1 MRLAQK
7 QLQAIRQQ
15 HCVEDHEHLRRSI
28 REAWIDARTRL
39 RPLLVLADDS
49 LLDAW
54 IQACYEDCVRAQV
67 DSVRDCARYSL
78 TVLRA
83 LHLGV
88 GQGFINGLR
97 HHFTSRPHCA
107 PSSLVW
113 IEQVVQQVHVHRIA
127 EANAGPAADSPR
139 SA

>member
-15 HCVEDHEHLRRSI
+15 HCVEDHESLKRAI
-28 REAWIDARTRL
+28 RAGWMEARTRL
-39 RPLLVLADDS
+39 RPLLVLADDA

-78 TVLRA
+78 AVLRA

-97 HHFTSRPHCA
+97 RHFTGRPHCA

-113 IEQVVQQVHVHRIA
+113 IEHVVQQVHVHRIA
-127 EANAGPAADSPR
+127 EASAVSAANSSH

>member
-1 MRLAQK
+1 MRLAHK

-15 HCVEDHEHLRRSI
+15 HCVEDHESLKLSI

-39 RPLLVLADDS
+39 RPLLVSAQDE

-54 IQACYEDCVRAQV
+54 IQACYEDCVRVQV

-78 TVLRA
+78 AVLRA

-97 HHFTSRPHCA
+97 RHFTSRPRCA
-107 PSSLVW
+107 AGSLVW
-113 IEQVVQQVHVHRIA
+113 IEHVVQQIHLQRDVD
-127 EANAGPAADSPR
+127 ANDALASKRPHSP
-139 SA
+139 